1 MENPAKYIHIG
12 RHTLGPGHP
21 AFIVAEMSGNHG
33 GSLEYA
39 LEIVHAAKR
48 SGADAIKLQTYTADT
63 ITLNSDRQDFCIPS
77 GTPWADHST
86 LWSLYNKAYTP
97 WDWHESI
104 FREARS
110 LDLEIFSSP
119 FDESAVELLEQLGAS
134 AYKIASPEITHIPLL
149 DKVARTGKPVILS
162 TGLAALEDIELA
174 LATLRAAGSG
184 EIILLKCTTAYPA
197 PIEEA
202 NLRTIS
208 DMISRFGVLA
218 GLSDHTT
225 GAISSIVA
233 VSMGASFIEKHF
245 TIDKAKETVDSF
257 FSADESEFASL
268 VKDIRLAEK
277 AMGEVSYEIAR
288 SALSSLNS
296 RRSLYVAEA
305 IKAGDL
311 ITDSN
316 VKTVRPAFGLHP
328 RFYKEII
335 GRQAKCDMQAGD
347 RLQLE
352 MLQ

>member
-1 MENPAKYIHIG
+1 MQNPAKYIHIG
-12 RHTLGPGHP
+12 RHSLGPGQP
-21 AFIVAEMSGNHG
+21 VFIVAEMSGNHG
-33 GSLEYA
+33 GSLDYA

-77 GTPWADHST
+77 GTPWAAHST

-119 FDESAVELLEQLGAS
+119 FDETAVDLLEQLGAS

-174 LATLRAAGSG
+174 LATLRDAGAR

-233 VSMGASFIEKHF
+233 VAMGASFIEKHF

-257 FSADESEFASL
+257 FSADESEFACL

-277 AMGEVSYEIAR
+277 AMGEVSYEIAP
-288 SALSSLNS
+288 SAWSSLRG
-296 RRSLYVAEA
+296 RRSLYVFQA
-305 IKAGDL
+305 IKAGDI
-311 ITDSN
+311 ITESN
-316 VKTVRPAFGLHP
+316 VKIVRPAFGLHP
-328 RFYKEII
+328 RFYKDII
-335 GRQAKCDMQAGD
+335 GRYAKSDMHAGD
-347 RLQLE
+347 RLELE
-352 MLQ
+352 RVQ